1 MLRGEQVC
9 ALLSFNRHPKR
20 TGLFGTW
27 ARDTG
32 SYLVGDLRTESLPI
46 VRCAEDLIEF
56 ESAEHDHQEVVWIH
70 HGDTCLFF
78 CLFEGKEKRKVRRDT
93 HFTEMFSPYKRRHT
107 CLARP

>member
-70 HGDTCLFF
+70 HGDTCLFLF
-78 CLFEGKEKRKVRRDT
+78 VCLRERRRGRSEGTLTLLRCLVHTRGDT
-93 HFTEMFSPYKRRHT
+93 P
-107 CLARP
+107 A